1 VFSGW
6 IKLHRQS
13 LNTTALKDDAR
24 RGMWERI
31 LLRAAHTPT
40 KVDWRGQTIVLAPG
54 QCAISV
60 RQFAAEGGQPYKA
73 ARGILDRF
81 EREGMIQQ
89 MPIRVQGGA
98 QQEL

>member
-40 KVDWRGQTIVLAPG
+40 KVDWRGQTIMLAPG

-60 RQFAAEGGQPYKA
+60 RQFAA
-73 ARGILDRF
+73 
-81 EREGMIQQ
+81 
-89 MPIRVQGGA
+89 
-98 QQEL
+98 